1 MCNPGH
7 RGAHKEHILDC
18 LDSISSPGNYD
29 DSVSDTDKAFEWFF
43 TFCEKAG
50 PESCAFYAPDVK
62 QRFNKLLAKLD
73 RGSSLAWFSDTDR
86 EPLRS

>member
-7 RGAHKEHILDC
+7 RGAHKEHIQDC
-18 LDSISSPGNYD
+18 LEAISSLGND
-29 DSVSDTDKAFEWFF
+29 DDYVLDTDKAFEWFF
-43 TFCEKAG
+43 TLCEKAG
-50 PESCAFYAPDVK
+50 PDSCAFYAPDVK

-73 RGSSLAWFSDTDR
+73 RGSSLAWFSDTDW